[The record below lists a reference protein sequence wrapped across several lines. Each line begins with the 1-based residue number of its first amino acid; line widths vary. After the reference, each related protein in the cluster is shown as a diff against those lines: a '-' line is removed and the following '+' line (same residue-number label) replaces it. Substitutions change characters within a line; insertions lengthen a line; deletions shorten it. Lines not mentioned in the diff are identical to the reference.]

1 MLKASFNQLANVGNR
16 FQGDAPRVLCV
27 CSAGLLRSPTIASV
41 LHKEYGCNVRAA
53 GTSEE
58 YALIPVSRALI
69 AWAKLI
75 VCADAEHEDYIR
87 SELNGDVHQAPFICN
102 LSLPDEYEYND
113 PVLYEI
119 IKHKLEELTVDKY
132 L

>member
-1 MLKASFNQLANVGNR
+1 MLKASLNQLANVGNR

-41 LHKEYGCNVRAA
+41 LHKEWGCNVRAA
-53 GTSEE
+53 GCSEE

-75 VCADAEHEDYIR
+75 VCADREHEEYIR
-87 SELNGDVHQAPFICN
+87 SELNNDVHQTPFICN

-113 PVLYEI
+113 PELYAI
-119 IKHKLEELTVDKY
+119 IKQRLQELNVEKY
-132 L
+132 F